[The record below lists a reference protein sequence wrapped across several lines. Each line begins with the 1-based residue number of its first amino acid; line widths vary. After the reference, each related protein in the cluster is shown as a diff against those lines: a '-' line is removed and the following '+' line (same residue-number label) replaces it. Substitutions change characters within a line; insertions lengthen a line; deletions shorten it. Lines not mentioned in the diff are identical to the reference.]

1 MLAGFRRQQVSRRLR
16 SLIIDGRERVLRRF
30 QAATG
35 GWPWTPTQLE
45 GWIAA
50 GGWAH
55 STVRSY
61 QGAVALFCDYAC
73 DPRYGWVAECKQR
86 IDVAPSRIC
95 HDENMARHVADH
107 EGRPEWRAAVE
118 DPDHRPSRQVPRRPS
133 LSARGGRCYAVTLAH
148 PSPQATRLRDAYRH
162 RADTGALSLS
172 KEGAEPAVRGR
183 SSARC
188 RRRRTRE
195 PARTIGTLDARLVP
209 AMWATGMPANSRGRP
224 ARGSA

>member
-35 GWPWTPTQLE
+35 GWPWTWTWTPTQLE

-55 STVRSY
+55 STARSY

-95 HDENMARHVADH
+95 HDETWRGMS
-107 EGRPEWRAAVE
+107 PTMRAARNGGPPSKTSIIVHPVRFRVE
-118 DPDHRPSRQVPRRPS
+118 GLTDVKPCCS
-133 LSARGGRCYAVTLAH
+133 
-148 PSPQATRLRDAYRH
+148 
-162 RADTGALSLS
+162 
-172 KEGAEPAVRGR
+172 
-183 SSARC
+183 
-188 RRRRTRE
+188 
-195 PARTIGTLDARLVP
+195 
-209 AMWATGMPANSRGRP
+209 
-224 ARGSA
+224 